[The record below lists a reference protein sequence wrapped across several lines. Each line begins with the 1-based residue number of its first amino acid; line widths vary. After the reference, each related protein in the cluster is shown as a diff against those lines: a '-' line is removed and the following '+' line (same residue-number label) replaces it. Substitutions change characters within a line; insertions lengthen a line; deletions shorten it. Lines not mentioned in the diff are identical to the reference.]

1 MAITVADYMKKEPV
15 TLRSGD
21 DTALADSVMREGRL
35 RHVPIVKDGKLVGL
49 VTRTDLLRS
58 GTGGGGANARRTL
71 VDEVMT
77 REVMSVRPESRL
89 ADAVGMLLEHKIGC
103 LPVVDAGHQVIG
115 IITETDIV
123 RFAADVI
130 EDLDRVDALA
140 GQVRGDAST
149 QRHGT

>member
-1 MAITVADYMKKEPV
+1 MAITVADYMKKGPV
-15 TLRSGD
+15 ILRCGED
-21 DTALADSVMREGRL
+21 AALADSVMREGRL
-35 RHVPIVKDGKLVGL
+35 RHVPITRDGKLVGL
-49 VTRTDLLRS
+49 VTRTDLLRT
-58 GTGGGGANARRTL
+58 GTHGGGPTARRTL

-103 LPVVDAGHQVIG
+103 LPVVDAEHRVIG

-123 RFAADVI
+123 RFAGDVI

-140 GQVRGDAST
+140 GKVRGD
-149 QRHGT
+149 G